1 MSTKNEF
8 SPRVNTC
15 SFACIFLGIIVISSS
30 TNYVNAT
37 TIDVIRKTEPIY
49 VNEFFTM
56 LITPDLFLPNATTST
71 QSSSFL
77 TSSSS
82 SSQNEQFRYRPSLLG
97 HPSLPNWMSFR
108 IAKRK
113 DFGYLYG
120 SATENYAGRKIDI
133 EIIALNKSNYETS
146 RIVIPMKINFKKAPL
161 NKIEMKFT
169 NLDFVN
175 LTNVKT
181 VNSLKGI
188 FTKELWPESVDDLS
202 IVFMES
208 ATKLG
213 ARLPLD
219 PRSSEGVIIHLASDA
234 KLSTRLIELDQE
246 VKPLLKL
253 TTCTFKKTK
262 AQLFFH
268 KLGFQIDWCA
278 FRIVSQEL
286 EYINAST
293 TTTIMKDK
301 NKEDAHMLL
310 RKVWNSVTRD
320 DLPERNYSEEIAI
333 AVAIPSVIFSF
344 LVALLTVV
352 LCFQH
357 DKFEHQ
363 KSNSEPVQMVQ
374 YSGTSKNPPVTALKS
389 LHDPYADNL
398 SLDSDS
404 PSSNVLQEGSPKLNP
419 YYRPNP
425 PAYKSGKSLFLQFN
439 DGPSTSST
447 VRFKND
453 I

>member
-1 MSTKNEF
+1 
-8 SPRVNTC
+8 
-15 SFACIFLGIIVISSS
+15 
-30 TNYVNAT
+30 
-37 TIDVIRKTEPIY
+37 
-49 VNEFFTM
+49 
-56 LITPDLFLPNATTST
+56 
-71 QSSSFL
+71 
-77 TSSSS
+77 
-82 SSQNEQFRYRPSLLG
+82 
-97 HPSLPNWMSFR
+97 MSFR
-108 IAKRK
+108 ISKRK

-120 SATENYAGRKIDI
+120 SATEKYAGRKIDI

-146 RIVIPMKINFKKAPL
+146 RIVIPIKIFFKKAPL

-181 VNSLKGI
+181 VNNLKGI
-188 FTKELWPESVDDLS
+188 FTEELWPQSVDDLS

-219 PRSSEGVIIHLASDA
+219 PRNSEGVIIHLGSDA

-246 VKPLLKL
+246 VKPLVSKL

-278 FRIVSQEL
+278 FRIVSREL
-286 EYINAST
+286 EDITTST
-293 TTTIMKDK
+293 TTTEMKEK
-301 NKEDAHMLL
+301 SKEEASMLS
-310 RKVWNSVTRD
+310 RKVWNSVAHD

-333 AVAIPSVIFSF
+333 AVAIPSVVFAF

-357 DKFEHQ
+357 DK
-363 KSNSEPVQMVQ
+363 
-374 YSGTSKNPPVTALKS
+374 L
-389 LHDPYADNL
+389 
-398 SLDSDS
+398 
-404 PSSNVLQEGSPKLNP
+404 
-419 YYRPNP
+419 
-425 PAYKSGKSLFLQFN
+425 
-439 DGPSTSST
+439 
-447 VRFKND
+447 
-453 I
+453 